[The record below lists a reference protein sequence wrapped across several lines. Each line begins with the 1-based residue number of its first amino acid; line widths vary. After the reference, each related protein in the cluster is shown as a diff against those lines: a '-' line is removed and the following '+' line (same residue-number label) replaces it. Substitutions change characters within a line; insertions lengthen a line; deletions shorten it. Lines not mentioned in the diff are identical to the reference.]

1 MDEKEIPVC
10 LEPAYT
16 DKNGNNIYAFKNVA
30 EIPYKRF
37 VSAKVQEHFI
47 SMGLDK
53 VVLDKIVSAGIKLS
67 QQTVTDIE
75 EFKSEIN
82 LLFQNIKLRIGYV
95 CSEDIYLRLASCY
108 YVLLDEPL
116 THFDNNWYEKKLI
129 MCEQDPDLKGFF
141 LQTAF
146 KLTTDLQDI
155 SETTIATYLQ
165 YAAERERQIP
175 VPKSLT

>member
-1 MDEKEIPVC
+1 MEEKEIPVC
-10 LEPAYT
+10 LELAYT

-47 SMGLDK
+47 SMGIDK
-53 VVLDKIVSAGIKLS
+53 VILDKIVNAGIRYS

-108 YVLLDEPL
+108 YVIDGEPL
-116 THFDNNWYEKKLI
+116 EEFNNNWYEKKLI
-129 MCEQDPDLKGFF
+129 MCQEDPALKGFF

-146 KLTTDLQDI
+146 RLTTDLPDI
-155 SETTIATYLQ
+155 SETTIASSLA
-165 YAAERERQIP
+165 YAQQREMQIP
-175 VPKSLT
+175 PSKLLT